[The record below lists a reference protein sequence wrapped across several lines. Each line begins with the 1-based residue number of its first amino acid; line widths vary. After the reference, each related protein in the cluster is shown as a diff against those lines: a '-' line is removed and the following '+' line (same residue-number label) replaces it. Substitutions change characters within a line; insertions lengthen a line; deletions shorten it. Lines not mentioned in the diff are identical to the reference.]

1 MRFLGK
7 KLRKVKG
14 SQEKH
19 EAEVSNIE
27 TNINKALKELRI
39 DLVWFLPDEISDVLI
54 QDLMG
59 KLDKLSV
66 LSQ

>member
-14 SQEKH
+14 SQAKH
-19 EAEVSNIE
+19 EAEISNIE

-39 DLVWFLPDEISDVLI
+39 DLVWFLPDEI
-54 QDLMG
+54 
-59 KLDKLSV
+59 
-66 LSQ
+66 